1 LSRLWPVGEAAQ
13 ADYENL
19 RSAVLAGLA
28 PVGEAAT
35 RFEAEGLRGLIR
47 RPVAEAVFTA
57 CLHGPPGQPGRLI
70 PTRDWRLLQTP
81 TPFFS
86 AHRATGKGTAWRS
99 RVSGREG

>member
-57 CLHGPPGQPGRLI
+57 CLHGAARPAWTPYSDPRLEAL
-70 PTRDWRLLQTP
+70 TDAYAFLLGP
-81 TPFFS
+81 S
-86 AHRATGKGTAWRS
+86 CDRKGDGLAIACERP
-99 RVSGREG
+99 